1 MRLEH
6 TETVETGFP
15 KSSFTGKNGAK
26 KVTYN
31 VRKDTINLEGS
42 GCGEFES
49 PKSDRTR
56 QFSLQK
62 LTDIIE
68 TLVYYNS
75 PSYIIPITP

>member
-1 MRLEH
+1 MVPKKLHTTLE
-6 TETVETGFP
+6 
-15 KSSFTGKNGAK
+15 
-26 KVTYN
+26 
-31 VRKDTINLEGS
+31 KDTFNFEGS
-42 GCGEFES
+42 GCAEFES
-49 PKSDRTR
+49 PKQDRMR